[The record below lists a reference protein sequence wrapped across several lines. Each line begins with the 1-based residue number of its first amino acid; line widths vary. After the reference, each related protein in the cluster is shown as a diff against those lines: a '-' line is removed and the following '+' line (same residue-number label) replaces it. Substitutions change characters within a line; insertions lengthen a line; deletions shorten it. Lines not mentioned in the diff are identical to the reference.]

1 NFLFHH
7 MSGLKA
13 HGDDARANV
22 DNVIETSKLPNA
34 FLKLSGFHYLTDTP
48 WNFPYKDTLW
58 VYEKCYEAFG
68 TNMVW
73 GSDFPVVKKSMTH
86 LQALEA
92 FRTHCDFVNEPDNR
106 AILGGTLERLLSEA
120 RSVTK

>member
-1 NFLFHH
+1 
-7 MSGLKA
+7 
-13 HGDDARANV
+13 
-22 DNVIETSKLPNA
+22 
-34 FLKLSGFHYLTDTP
+34 
-48 WNFPYKDTLW
+48 
-58 VYEKCYEAFG
+58 
-68 TNMVW
+68 MVW

-92 FRTHCDFVNEPDNR
+92 FRTHCDFVSEPDKR